1 MKISVCILHKKH
13 ALVEKD
19 FSRLKCHNFQICL
32 FYQYMNILESKIKSN
47 GNKFSDVP
55 EIRSKRL
62 IIALNYKLPIHYSK
76 MKVWFQNCRAK
87 WKKQR
92 KRSSMLHSP
101 TSLFPSHSLSPLMP
115 SFSPGWGSSG
125 YSGGCSVFN

>member
-1 MKISVCILHKKH
+1 
-13 ALVEKD
+13 
-19 FSRLKCHNFQICL
+19 
-32 FYQYMNILESKIKSN
+32 MNILESKIKSN
-47 GNKFSDVP
+47 VSKFSDMP
-55 EIRSKRL
+55 EIRSKSP
-62 IIALNYKLPIHYSK
+62 IIALNHKIPVLYSN

-125 YSGGCSVFN
+125 YSGGCFVSN